1 MSEPLLI
8 WAKVTLRLGLV
19 LLAVGLIPLILQ
31 QFVLTDI
38 SPIVPVLLSV
48 MVAPLG
54 VIITVLSLILFL
66 VALVRRRRG
75 SS

>member
-1 MSEPLLI
+1 MNAPAFF
-8 WAKVTLRLGLV
+8 WAKIWLRLGAV
-19 LLAVGLIPLILQ
+19 LLLVGIAPLLVQ
-31 QFVLTDI
+31 QYVLPDI

-54 VIITVLSLILFL
+54 ALCLVVGVILFL
-66 VALVRRRRG
+66 VAWARRPRG

>member
-31 QFVLTDI
+31 QLVLTDI

>member
-1 MSEPLLI
+1 MSEPLLV
-8 WAKVTLRLGLV
+8 WARVTLRLGLV

-31 QFVLTDI
+31 QFLLTDI

-66 VALVRRRRG
+66 AALVRRRRG